1 MKEMETV
8 LNRHGI
14 RVAVPRDKTSR
25 RALFAGKRC
34 DTGDRRLACDGDT
47 EICDLRNK
55 LCRTMAELRKRQRPF
70 GIREVRYDDRLFWG
84 DEEMIAPLTRRWR
97 AEEQEPRARATP
109 RAPLPTQVGRLSPAA
124 RVDETVRRR
133 ELARLFFFEWSE

>member
-34 DTGDRRLACDGDT
+34 DAGDRRLACDGDT

-70 GIREVRYDDRLFWG
+70 GIREVRHDDRVFWG

-97 AEEQEPRARATP
+97 AEEERPSRATP
-109 RAPLPTQVGRLSPAA
+109 RPPLLTQVGRLSPAA
-124 RVDETVRRR
+124 RVDETVRRG
-133 ELARLFFFEWSE
+133 ELARLFLFASSE